1 MTAMRFLPA
10 LLASCL
16 VLLCAA
22 GPAAAQKPG
31 DRNPR
36 VSERANDRAA
46 EREAERNERELQRG
60 IDRLATNTSQS
71 VSTQRDVG
79 DTERALPYLAYTLGE
94 LHYLSSTCQSTDPQA
109 WRQRMIE
116 LLAMEAPEAGRQ
128 RDRLIEGFND
138 GYRSQQRRRPRC
150 GEEVDIERRA
160 LAHRGHDLSEM
171 MRAANFD

>member
-1 MTAMRFLPA
+1 MRTLPA
-10 LLASCL
+10 LLAACF
-16 VLLCAA
+16 VLLFAV
-22 GPAAAQKPG
+22 GSVEAQKPG

-36 VSERANDRAA
+36 ATERAAA
-46 EREAERNERELQRG
+46 REAERNERALQRG
-60 IDRLATNTSQS
+60 IDSLASNATQS
-71 VSTQRDVG
+71 PSAQRDIG

-94 LHYLSSTCQSTDPQA
+94 LHYLASACEGLDSQA

-116 LLAMEAPEAGRQ
+116 LLAMEAAEAGRQ
-128 RDRLIEGFND
+128 RDRLIESFND
-138 GYRSQQRRRPRC
+138 GYRSQQRRRPIC

>member
-1 MTAMRFLPA
+1 MAVMRTLPA
-10 LLASCL
+10 LIATCL
-16 VLLCAA
+16 VLLFAA
-22 GPAAAQKPG
+22 GAVEAQKPG
-31 DRNPR
+31 DRNAR
-36 VSERANDRAA
+36 TSERASA
-46 EREAERNERELQRG
+46 REAERNERELQRG
-60 IDRLATNTSQS
+60 IDRLATNTSETAS
-71 VSTQRDVG
+71 AQRDVG

-94 LHYLSSTCQSTDPQA
+94 LHYLASACEGLDAQA

-160 LAHRGHDLSEM
+160 LAHRGRDLSNM